1 MKCWFK
7 RVDLYVFGLFILISA
22 SCVIIFLLPADIQ
35 ELLKARSDDWNLL
48 SFWAS
53 TFVHSNF
60 EHLLGNVTSFLLL
73 GFIVFEINRKSGREK
88 EFLWLLIIAIL
99 VLPFIN
105 NISFMLLANFI
116 ELTVVSCGLSTIV
129 ASLAGLIVPSLGN
142 FLKEPLQNE
151 RNTFC
156 LLLSFILFTGSSIA
170 FSYVD
175 FNLYNL
181 MVFVVTFVFG
191 LILLIHVGKKLVNF
205 AKQNQNARKTII
217 IASITISVYFILI
230 FGLFPSQI
238 TMPEGGIVNIFAHYV
253 GVFYGMI
260 TGIYKLNVF
269 SKSRNR
275 SYPHRIR

>member
-7 RVDLYVFGLFILISA
+7 RVDLYVFGLFTLISA

-105 NISFMLLANFI
+105 NISFMLLANYI
-116 ELTVVSCGLSTIV
+116 GLTVVSCGLSTIV

-142 FLKEPLQNE
+142 LLKEPLQNE
-151 RNTFC
+151 RNTLC
-156 LLLSFILFTGSSIA
+156 LLLSFILFTASSIA

-191 LILLIHVGKKLVNF
+191 LILLIHLGKKLANF

-217 IASITISVYFILI
+217 IASITVSVYFILI

-269 SKSRNR
+269 SKSKNR
-275 SYPHRIR
+275 RYPHRIR